1 MRGTWNG
8 VRRFVGRA
16 TGVAPFAAACRL
28 LLAGIVSAR
37 IRAIRAGIQ
46 LSKSSLAVA
55 FVIVLLANALHFGNT
70 LGLPCC

>member
-16 TGVAPFAAACRL
+16 TGVAPFAITRRL
-28 LLAGIVSAR
+28 LLAGIMSAR
-37 IRAIRAGIQ
+37 IRTIRAGIQ
-46 LSKSSLAVA
+46 LSKSSLAIA
-55 FVIVLLANALHFGNT
+55 FAIVSLANALHFGNT